1 MKLLPLFVL
10 LALLTTAATSDR
22 PKPAKW
28 ISLFNGKDLND
39 WTVKIRDHAV
49 NDNFANTFRVMDGK
63 LQVSY
68 DGYEKFNEQFGH
80 LFYKKKFSYYL
91 LSLEYRFIGNQ
102 IHDGPGWA
110 YRNSGA
116 MIHGQSAESMGLHQ
130 DFPISIEVQLL
141 GGNGKDER
149 HTANLCTPG
158 TNVVING
165 DLFTNHCVDSKSKT
179 FHGDQWVHVDV
190 LVLGDSIIKHM
201 VEGDTVLVY
210 EKPQIGDGV
219 VSGYDP
225 KEKQDGKLLKEG
237 TISLQS
243 ESHPIEFRKVDLFDL
258 APYAT
263 NPQKLN
269 TIMATL
275 SKRKISAK

>member
-1 MKLLPLFVL
+1 MKLLPLFML
-10 LALLTTAATSDR
+10 LALLTSATTSDR
-22 PKPAKW
+22 LKPGKW
-28 ISLFNGKDLND
+28 INLFNGKDLKN

-49 NDNFANTFRVMDGK
+49 NDNFANTFQVMDGN
-63 LQVSY
+63 LRVSY
-68 DGYEKFNEQFGH
+68 DRYEKFNEQFGH
-80 LFYKKKFSYYL
+80 LFYKKKFAYYL

-141 GGNGKDER
+141 GGNGEDER

-158 TNVVING
+158 TNVVLNG
-165 DLFTNHCVDSKSKT
+165 ELFTNHCIDSKSKT
-179 FHGDQWVHVDV
+179 YHGDQWVHVDI
-190 LVLGDSIIKHM
+190 LVLGDSIIKHI

-225 KEKQDGKLLKEG
+225 KEKTDGKLLKEG

-243 ESHPIEFRKVDLFDL
+243 ESHPVEFRKVDLFDL
-258 APYAT
+258 APYAN
-263 NPQKLN
+263 NPQKLRK
-269 TIMATL
+269 ILASL